1 MRRDVCYT
9 PVVRFSVRLK
19 RLIAL
24 KEGFNV
30 RNGNS
35 LKAFADRRGE
45 NIPCHGRDRLMEG
58 LFSALFH
65 CPESVSN

>member
-9 PVVRFSVRLK
+9 PVVRVYAQLK
-19 RLIAL
+19 RLNAL

-35 LKAFADRRGE
+35 LKVFGIRDGNVSPGTADG
-45 NIPCHGRDRLMEG
+45 D
-58 LFSALFH
+58 
-65 CPESVSN
+65 

>member
-9 PVVRFSVRLK
+9 PVVRFSASIK
-19 RLIAL
+19 RHYAL

-35 LKAFADRRGE
+35 LKAFGNRPGDR
-45 NIPCHGRDRLMEG
+45 
-58 LFSALFH
+58 S
-65 CPESVSN
+65 PETVAVG

>member
-9 PVVRFSVRLK
+9 PVVRFSVRIK

-35 LKAFADRRGE
+35 LKAFADWKG
-45 NIPCHGRDRLMEG
+45 
-58 LFSALFH
+58 
-65 CPESVSN
+65 SVSPETSGVG

>member
-9 PVVRFSVRLK
+9 PVVRFSVRLQ
-19 RLIAL
+19 RLNAL

-35 LKAFADRRGE
+35 LKAFGVRRRE
-45 NIPCHGRDRLMEG
+45 DIPGIG
-58 LFSALFH
+58 
-65 CPESVSN
+65 SVG

>member
-9 PVVRFSVRLK
+9 PVVRFSARLK
-19 RLIAL
+19 RLNAL

-35 LKAFADRRGE
+35 LKAFTDRKGYTY
-45 NIPCHGRDRLMEG
+45 
-58 LFSALFH
+58 
-65 CPESVSN
+65 PEPVFVG

>member
-1 MRRDVCYT
+1 MRRELCYT

-19 RLIAL
+19 RHYAL

-35 LKAFADRRGE
+35 LKAIGNRSGNTF
-45 NIPCHGRDRLMEG
+45 
-58 LFSALFH
+58 
-65 CPESVSN
+65 PEPVNVG

>member
-9 PVVRFSVRLK
+9 PVVRFSVRIK
-19 RLIAL
+19 RLNAL

-35 LKAFADRRGE
+35 LKAFADRRGSASPE
-45 NIPCHGRDRLMEG
+45 
-58 LFSALFH
+58 LFG
-65 CPESVSN
+65 VG